1 MSEAIGQV
9 LARIQ
14 EIQNLLGEAAPPNEE
29 FRGELDRSTRSGSAD
44 CGMSS
49 TYPAKAGRSPSETQ
63 CAIRTAPESLTPLI
77 EEAAGKTGLPGEL
90 ISAVMETESGFRPDA
105 VSPAGAQGL
114 MQLMPGTARA
124 LGVDDPYDPR
134 QNVLGGAEYL
144 RRQLGHFG
152 TVEKALAAY
161 NAGPAAVEQ
170 YGGIPP
176 FSETQNYVR
185 RVLQRVRHL
194 TRRRE

>member
-1 MSEAIGQV
+1 MLECIDRV

-14 EIQNLLGEAAPPNEE
+14 EIQSLMGEASPPNEE
-29 FRGELDRSTRSGSAD
+29 FGAELDRSVRSRRAGSVGRDTQDATRNP
-44 CGMSS
+44 
-49 TYPAKAGRSPSETQ
+49 PA
-63 CAIRTAPESLTPLI
+63 SLAPLI

-90 ISAVMETESGFRPDA
+90 IAAVMETESGYRPDA
-105 VSPAGAQGL
+105 VSPTGALGL
-114 MQLMPGTARA
+114 MQLMPATAQA
-124 LGVDDPYDPR
+124 LGVDDPHDPR
-134 QNVLGGAEYL
+134 QNVLGGSEYL
-144 RRQLGHFG
+144 RQQLGHFG
-152 TVEKALAAY
+152 TIEKALAAY

-194 TRRRE
+194 TSRRE